1 MDSIKSKVR
10 KTLTVINN
18 KLVDDSFRYRFQLTI
33 VYWLM
38 GTVAG
43 VMSVINLV
51 MHNYLLLW
59 VTLIFTVSCIINL
72 YYITRTK
79 SSIIVSSAF
88 FFIAVSLMLIY
99 FIISGNPEGFSILW
113 VCLLPS
119 CGMMLLGR
127 KKASIYTLIMFVILI
142 FFLWTPIG
150 SNLLMYDYTSTF
162 KLRFPF
168 LLVAIYIT
176 SFFLETIRHIT
187 HREMIKAKSDYEYL
201 YIHDALTGVYNRY
214 GFNLIIDDCLDTR
227 KTSRSMFFMIID
239 LDDFKDINDTYGHL
253 SGDKVLISIAECIQ
267 KAIGDCAH
275 LCRWGGEE
283 FAIIMM
289 DNLSIEE
296 AKIRAEKVRRRIEEL
311 TVESEGSTINIT
323 ASIGAVLK
331 NNRKEVEISSL
342 VKTADSYLYKAK
354 EEGKNRVLFG
364 EI

>member
-1 MDSIKSKVR
+1 MNDIRSKIR
-10 KTLTVINN
+10 KILNELTK
-18 KLVDDSFRYRFQLTI
+18 KLVDDNFRYRFQLKV

-43 VMSVINLV
+43 AMSVINIITQN
-51 MHNYLLLW
+51 HLLFW
-59 VTLIFTVSCIINL
+59 VTLVFTITCIINL
-72 YYITRTK
+72 YYMTK
-79 SSIIVSSAF
+79 PRSSIMVSSAF

-99 FIISGNPEGFSILW
+99 FIISGNPEGFSVLW

-127 KKASIYTLIMFVILI
+127 KKASIYTLIMFVILV
-142 FFLWTPIG
+142 FFLWTPMG
-150 SNLLMYDYTSTF
+150 TRLLMYDYNPTF
-162 KLRFPF
+162 MLRFPF
-168 LLVAIYIT
+168 LLIAIYIT

-214 GFNLIIDDCLDTR
+214 GFNMIIDDCIDER
-227 KTSRSMFFMIID
+227 KISRSLFFMIID
-239 LDDFKDINDTYGHL
+239 IDDFKDVNDTYGHI
-253 SGDKVLISIAECIQ
+253 SGDRVLISVAECIQ

-283 FAIIMM
+283 FAVITMGKT
-289 DNLSIEE
+289 SKQE
-296 AKIRAEKVRRRIEEL
+296 AKIRAEKVRRCLEEL
-311 TVESEGSTINIT
+311 SVEADGDIISIT

-331 NNRKEVEISSL
+331 NNKNKIEISSL
-342 VKTADSYLYKAK
+342 VRTADSYLYKAK
-354 EEGKNRVLFG
+354 KEGKNRVLFG